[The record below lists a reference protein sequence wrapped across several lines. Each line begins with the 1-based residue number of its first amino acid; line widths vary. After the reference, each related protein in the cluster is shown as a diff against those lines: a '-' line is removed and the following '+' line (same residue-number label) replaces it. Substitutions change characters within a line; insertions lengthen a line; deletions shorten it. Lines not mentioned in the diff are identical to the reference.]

1 MFSISTIQSFTYS
14 SHLTKSKC
22 FPDFQACAVGVCFIQ
37 DGRFCVKGAIQLN
50 CPTAE
55 ANLDRSPLKPVQ
67 VNVALWVPL
76 NTNL

>member
-1 MFSISTIQSFTYS
+1 MHKIRYVLNFHNPVIY
-14 SHLTKSKC
+14 
-22 FPDFQACAVGVCFIQ
+22 V
-37 DGRFCVKGAIQLN
+37 QLN